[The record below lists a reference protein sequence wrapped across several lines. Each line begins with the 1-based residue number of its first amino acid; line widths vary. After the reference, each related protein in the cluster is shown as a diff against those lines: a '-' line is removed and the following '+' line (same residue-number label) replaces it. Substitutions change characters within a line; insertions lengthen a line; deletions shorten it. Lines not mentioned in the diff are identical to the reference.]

1 MSSSARFE
9 SLEQLRSRASELL
22 AAQRCRYAG
31 KPLPLADDERHAW
44 EEQVALWQ
52 ALYFGY
58 AMCTD
63 AAGEADLTA
72 LVWLRSLD
80 SLGRAIREYAR
91 AYRAVPAA
99 LWKELNSCYR
109 AAESCGLESTEVPV
123 QGRAGAS
130 ESCRTI
136 YLVTVLHEAANVYA
150 LSAAQMHAL
159 ERWLPDWARSIDLLP
174 AAPAASRS
182 PLAIDLC
189 GDSGAQVARELGSS
203 DTLRY
208 LDTSVLA
215 ARLRALA
222 SSLREG
228 TPEPELEEALRE
240 LPHAAL
246 ERMLT
251 HLYVQWCSAG
261 TGRIDERRD
270 TAIRAQVAVTMH
282 AVHFQIS
289 GRAFRQPGLR
299 YTREEEYDLATFGHI
314 TERTEQRLLTG
325 RSSALEPWEIFN
337 HSLSSSFGMCRK
349 PDLQSRI
356 GHGQLVAIRTSSAAA
371 PMLATVQ
378 RLKMES
384 DGSLNAGV
392 KVIRG
397 EVRGVAVRP
406 AGDASQKYE
415 RALVV
420 SDDDAKAPPT
430 MIVPRDQFGA
440 GALIEI
446 YSNRGETVQLGEVV
460 ERGFDF
466 ERVTFRQD

>member
-182 PLAIDLC
+182 PLVC
-189 GDSGAQVARELGSS
+189 VARGSMPYS
-203 DTLRY
+203 AVIQPRPLPRRNGGTCASTLAVQST
-208 LDTSVLA
+208 LVSPNATS
-215 ARLRALA
+215 
-222 SSLREG
+222 
-228 TPEPELEEALRE
+228 TEP
-240 LPHAAL
+240 
-246 ERMLT
+246 
-251 HLYVQWCSAG
+251 SA
-261 TGRIDERRD
+261 
-270 TAIRAQVAVTMH
+270 
-282 AVHFQIS
+282 
-289 GRAFRQPGLR
+289 
-299 YTREEEYDLATFGHI
+299 
-314 TERTEQRLLTG
+314 
-325 RSSALEPWEIFN
+325 
-337 HSLSSSFGMCRK
+337 CR
-349 PDLQSRI
+349 
-356 GHGQLVAIRTSSAAA
+356 V
-371 PMLATVQ
+371 
-378 RLKMES
+378 
-384 DGSLNAGV
+384 
-392 KVIRG
+392 
-397 EVRGVAVRP
+397 
-406 AGDASQKYE
+406 
-415 RALVV
+415 
-420 SDDDAKAPPT
+420 
-430 MIVPRDQFGA
+430 
-440 GALIEI
+440 
-446 YSNRGETVQLGEVV
+446 
-460 ERGFDF
+460 
-466 ERVTFRQD
+466 